1 MNTVMY
7 KLLWKGEKLLQA
19 LLQIIKQIDC
29 QPSRIMLCISKINNT
44 FTANAEDLDI
54 TVSMYNLLEYSKNY
68 SMTPGDL
75 WNYYTDEV
83 NDDAN
88 EINADNYRIYNS
100 KTVASESF
108 KCKTK
113 AIWSKPA
120 NNNDNNNNNNNNNTL
135 DTEVVVLLKY
145 LSYFGGFFRFAFY

>member
-1 MNTVMY
+1 M
-7 KLLWKGEKLLQA
+7 A
-19 LLQIIKQIDC
+19 
-29 QPSRIMLCISKINNT
+29 
-44 FTANAEDLDI
+44 
-54 TVSMYNLLEYSKNY
+54 
-68 SMTPGDL
+68 PGGL

-88 EINADNYRIYNS
+88 EIKADNYRIYNS

-120 NNNDNNNNNNNNNTL
+120 NNNNDNNNNNNTL

-145 LSYFGGFFRFAFY
+145 LSDFCGFFWFAFY